1 MSEINSIANGTFTI
15 GQTSAINFE
24 AGPGISITEPTA
36 GTVRIGND
44 ETVLFDGNIT
54 ATNST
59 GSLSEPPSA
68 FNDLRVEWYGENT
81 TQYGLKCNYFHND
94 SLNFTGLA
102 CGGLAQVYENYA
114 MGFHFGMLA
123 LTNDKVTLV
132 RQARTNFTTGTIG
145 AFTSGNGMFR
155 LQRIVGLNRISGS
168 NA

>member
-1 MSEINSIANGTFTI
+1 MSENIQSISQGTFTI
-15 GQTSAINFE
+15 GNTSATNFK
-24 AGPGISITEPTA
+24 AGPGITIDSPST

-44 ETVLFDGNIT
+44 ETVLFAGNIT

-59 GSLSEPPSA
+59 GALSEPPSA

-81 TQYGLKCNYFHND
+81 TEYGLKCNYFHND
-94 SLNFTGLA
+94 GLNFTGLA
-102 CGGLAQVYENYA
+102 CGGLAQVYDNYA
-114 MGFHFGMLA
+114 ISFHVGMLA

-155 LQRIVGLNRISGS
+155 LQRIVGINRKEV
-168 NA
+168 

>member
-1 MSEINSIANGTFTI
+1 MADTVQSISQGNYILATQQEVSHDNTLSGNGTVDSPL
-15 GQTSAINFE
+15 GVV
-24 AGPGISITEPTA
+24 PGY
-36 GTVRIGND
+36 N

-59 GSLSEPPSA
+59 GALSEPPSS

-94 SLNFTGLA
+94 GYNFSGLA
-102 CGGLAQVYENYA
+102 CGGLAQVYDNYA

-155 LQRIVGLNRISGS
+155 LQRIIGINRKQ
-168 NA
+168 